1 MRYAFYPIFLM
12 IALPLLQGC
21 HPKQESSSFSSFA
34 NYTSPDEFAAY
45 WYQGKAELAS
55 YDLDIVQYGEQRHG
69 DAVLVFVTE
78 DFSKSKQVKLDR
90 PQEAGDDKV
99 PVLKLNQIWRF
110 KTGIYDYS
118 LMGSV
123 FTPVDLEQFPG
134 SLKTSVSLQDWCG
147 MSFHQLNR
155 EKNDYLVRQFSYFEN
170 EGDQSYKAGTD
181 LLEDEL
187 FNRIR
192 INPASIPSGEFDL
205 IPGGFYLRL
214 SHQPIKPKRAR
225 IQFLESEA
233 TTQCIIEYLHL
244 DRTVRIHF
252 ESTFPHRILSWTEE
266 QGQEVVVEGRLRKAI
281 QEAYWTENAAEFLP
295 LRDSLEL
302 IF

>member
-1 MRYAFYPIFLM
+1 MHNAFYPMILM
-12 IALPLLQGC
+12 AVLLLLTGC
-21 HPKQESSSFSSFA
+21 QPKQKTSIFPSFA

-55 YDLDIVQYGEQRHG
+55 YDLHIVQYGEQRQG
-69 DAVLVFVTE
+69 DAVLIFVTE
-78 DFSKSKQVKLDR
+78 DFSNSKQVKLDD
-90 PQEAGDDKV
+90 PQDAGEDKV
-99 PVLKLNQIWRF
+99 PVLKLNQVWRF
-110 KTGIYDYS
+110 HTGIYDYS
-118 LMGSV
+118 LMESV
-123 FTPVDLEQFPG
+123 FTPVDLAQFPN

-147 MSFHQLNR
+147 MSFHQLSR

-170 EGDQSYKAGTD
+170 EGDQSFKVSTE

-192 INPASIPSGEFDL
+192 INPASIPSGEFEM

-214 SHQPIKPKRAR
+214 AHQPIKPKRAR

-233 TTQCIIEYLHL
+233 TTQCIVEYLHL

-252 ESTFPHRILSWTEE
+252 ETSFPHRILSWTEE
-266 QGQEVVVEGRLRKAI
+266 QGQQVIVEGRLRKAI
-281 QEAYWTENAAEFLP
+281 QEAYWAQNAEQFLP

-302 IF
+302 VF